1 MTDTALGLTDEE
13 FLAKNPDD
21 FLANDKEQETAV
33 EETNEAVEDENTTS
47 DQTDEVEETSTDE
60 SAEGSEAQEQTELE
74 PVSEEVSQPKGD
86 TPKEPEPFAD
96 SDTTE
101 SLDTSKPDSTD
112 TKEDTPETTEFDYE
126 SAFKKVTAPFKANGV
141 EMRVETPDD
150 IIRLMQM
157 GANYQKKMSQ
167 LKPNL
172 KLIKMLENNELLDEA
187 KLNNLIDLS
196 KKDPQAITKLIQE
209 SNVDPLE
216 IDKEATSNYQPNNY
230 SITDKEYNLDRIL
243 DDIKET
249 ETFTRTIDVLTKE
262 WDSESR
268 TTISDQPEIISIVN
282 EHMLSGVFDQVHT
295 QMQQGKVLG
304 KFKNIPDVEAY
315 RLTAED
321 MYKNNKLIIPG
332 NSSDKASNVS
342 NESAPKQQEANADR
356 NKKRKAAAPVK
367 QVSSKKSSSTDD
379 FLGLSDEEF
388 MKKYATR

>member
-1 MTDTALGLTDEE
+1 MTDTALDLTDEE
-13 FLAKNPDD
+13 FLAKDPND
-21 FLANDKEQETAV
+21 FLAEETAEETAV
-33 EETNEAVEDENTTS
+33 DEETTAS
-47 DQTDEVEETSTDE
+47 DQTDAVEEPSE
-60 SAEGSEAQEQTELE
+60 EGSEAQEQTEVE
-74 PVSEEVSQPKGD
+74 TVTEEVSQPTED
-86 TPKEPEPFAD
+86 TPKEPEPFAG

-101 SLDTSKPDSTD
+101 SLDTSKSDSTD

-141 EMRVETPDD
+141 EMKVETPDD

-216 IDKEATSNYQPNNY
+216 IDKEAAVNYQPNNY
-230 SITDKEYNLDRIL
+230 SITDKEYNLDRVL
-243 DDIKET
+243 DEIKET

-268 TTISDQPEIISIVN
+268 TTISEQPEIISIVN
-282 EHMLSGVFDQVHT
+282 EHMLNGVFDQVHT

-315 RLTAED
+315 RQTAED
-321 MYKNNKLIIPG
+321 MYKNNKLVMPSDNG
-332 NSSDKASNVS
+332 NKASTVS
-342 NESAPKQQEANADR
+342 NESVPQQLEANADR

-367 QVSSKKSSSTDD
+367 QVSSKKGPANED
-379 FLGLSDEEF
+379 FLGLSDEDF
-388 MKKYATR
+388 MKKYATP